1 MVQFPPLIGRGLRD
15 ASPVIRA
22 TPDPPWPTLP
32 RKQKLLSNTDP
43 VLERHVM
50 RLRLFCRV
58 SLANDGV
65 TKTRTIGWWPGR
77 NDIISHRCLARG
89 PLGLALV
96 TAEFAGC
103 QVNALLGYS
112 VVHYEPFMSIT

>member
-1 MVQFPPLIGRGLRD
+1 MAQFPPLIGRGLRD

-22 TPDPPWPTLP
+22 TPDPPRPTLP

-58 SLANDGV
+58 FLANDGV
-65 TKTRTIGWWPGR
+65 TKTRTLVGVRNGMMPLPTAAWPG
-77 NDIISHRCLARG
+77 
-89 PLGLALV
+89 GLALV
-96 TAEFAGC
+96 TAEFARWNAPMGC
-103 QVNALLGYS
+103 AL
-112 VVHYEPFMSIT
+112 

>member
-1 MVQFPPLIGRGLRD
+1 MAQFPPLIGRGLRD

-22 TPDPPWPTLP
+22 TPDPPRPTLP
-32 RKQKLLSNTDP
+32 RKQKLLSNTNP

-65 TKTRTIGWWPGR
+65 TKTR
-77 NDIISHRCLARG
+77 
-89 PLGLALV
+89 ALV
-96 TAEFAGC
+96 GGRHGMMSFPTAAWQGGRW
-103 QVNALLGYS
+103 AW
-112 VVHYEPFMSIT
+112 H